1 MIEVWVFL
9 FIIVF
14 IRNKFIQ
21 HLEKNNK
28 YLYKQYSIRQLFK
41 HWSIYPSIISVIFYL
56 YLEYTMF
63 IGDHYFLQ
71 YSYIIKTTMLLSY
84 LPLIHTYKLYYNT
97 KYKDDNILK
106 YLTSPMFISTVCL
119 LIGSGL
125 NKLATNSNFG
135 YMPTY
140 PSITFWTGYI
150 KPDGF
155 IDGVHVL
162 GNAYSNM
169 VFLCNTWDLGFTVL
183 SPGDLIIRFFPYIIL
198 YYSIKISSKKFN
210 KKIK

>member
-1 MIEVWVFL
+1 MIEVWILL

-14 IRNKFIQ
+14 IRNRFIQ
-21 HLEKNNK
+21 NLEINNI
-28 YLYKQYSIRQLFK
+28 YLYQQYSIRQIFK
-41 HWSIYPSIISVIFYL
+41 HWSLYPSIISVIFYL

-71 YSYIIKTTMLLSY
+71 YSYIIKTTILLSY
-84 LPLIHTYKLYYNT
+84 LPLIYTYKLYYNT
-97 KYKDDNILK
+97 KYKDDNMLK
-106 YLTSPMFISTVCL
+106 YLTSPMFISAICL

-125 NKLATNSNFG
+125 NKLAINSNYG

-155 IDGVHVL
+155 IDGVHTL

-169 VFLCNTWDLGFTVL
+169 VLLCNTWDLGFTVL
-183 SPGDLIIRFFPYIIL
+183 SLGDVIVRIFPFIIL
-198 YYSIKISSKKFN
+198 YHSIKRSN
-210 KKIK
+210 KILTK

>member
-21 HLEKNNK
+21 HLEKNNI
-28 YLYKQYSIRQLFK
+28 YLYKQYSVGQLFK

-63 IGDHYFLQ
+63 IENHYFLQ
-71 YSYIIKTTMLLSY
+71 YSYIIKTVTLLSY
-84 LPLIHTYKLYYNT
+84 FPLIYIYNLHENDNS

-106 YLTSPMFISTVCL
+106 YLTSPMFIATLCIF
-119 LIGSGL
+119 IGSGL
-125 NKLATNSNFG
+125 NRIALFYNNNQ
-135 YMPTY
+135 MPTY

-155 IDGVHVL
+155 IDGVHTL

-169 VFLCNTWDLGFTVL
+169 VLLCNTWDLGFTVL
-183 SPGDLIIRFFPYIIL
+183 SPGDIIIRFFPYIIL
-198 YYSIKISSKKFN
+198 YYSIEISSKKSVT
-210 KKIK
+210 K

>member
-1 MIEVWVFL
+1 MIEVWIFL

-14 IRNKFIQ
+14 IRNRFIQ
-21 HLEKNNK
+21 HLEINNI

-41 HWSIYPSIISVIFYL
+41 HWSLYPSIISVIFYL

-71 YSYIIKTTMLLSY
+71 YSYIIKTTILLSY
-84 LPLIHTYKLYYNT
+84 LPLIYTYKLYYNT
-97 KYKDDNILK
+97 KYKDDNMLK
-106 YLTSPMFISTVCL
+106 YLTSPMFISAICL

-125 NKLATNSNFG
+125 NKLAINSNYG

-155 IDGVHVL
+155 IDGVHTL

-169 VFLCNTWDLGFTVL
+169 VLLCNTWDLGFTVL
-183 SPGDLIIRFFPYIIL
+183 SPGDIIIRFFPYIIL
-198 YYSIKISSKKFN
+198 YYSIEISSKKV
-210 KKIK
+210 

>member
-1 MIEVWVFL
+1 MIEVWLGL
-9 FIIVF
+9 FMFIF

-21 HLEKNNK
+21 YYFEGNGVFK
-28 YLYKQYSIRQLFK
+28 YKQYTIKQIFK
-41 HWSIYPSIISVIFYL
+41 HWSIYPSLLFIIFYL

-71 YSYIIKTTMLLSY
+71 YSYIIKTTILLSY
-84 LPLIHTYKLYYNT
+84 LPLIYTYKLYYNT

-106 YLTSPMFISTVCL
+106 YLTSPMFICTVCL

-169 VFLCNTWDLGFTVL
+169 VLLCNTWDLGFTVL
-183 SPGDLIIRFFPYIIL
+183 SPGDIIIRFFPYIIL
-198 YYSIKISSKKFN
+198 YYSIKISSKKV
-210 KKIK
+210 